1 MKESRSLELI
11 HRIREQLAAEEAALE
26 EAERSAFIAGRAA
39 GVLARLR
46 EGTPA
51 SAKQRLPAARGR

>member
-26 EAERSAFIAGRAA
+26 EAERSAFIAGAA